1 MTDFT
6 IPGYK
11 PVRGKVRDIYK
22 PPDHA
27 PDGDLLAFVV
37 SDRVSA
43 YDNVVGEIPGI
54 GIFRNYFTNFWK
66 RRLTPIVPTDFISDD
81 LAFFTSCLLC
91 SVPGFTYV
99 NRVSVVRHLQMIPV
113 EAIIRNVMTGSLK
126 KLYDENNCQAGC
138 YLGHCLPANLVEAQQ
153 LPMPIFTPTTKAPV
167 GEKDVPL
174 DYEEMVEVI
183 REWLN
188 SVPIL
193 REARYSPETVAQ
205 MIRSTSHA
213 IFGVM
218 SAHAYRHGILLA
230 DLKLEFGLP
239 PTLKQGFYLGDE
251 ISPDS
256 FRAYRLATYRPG
268 EKQESLD
275 KQPIRN
281 FIAEHPGKPIPTDVI
296 NQTYKRYKCIY
307 KMLCT
312 D

>member
-1 MTDFT
+1 VTDFT
-6 IPGYK
+6 IPGRK
-11 PVRGKVRDIYK
+11 PERGKVRDIYK

-54 GIFRNYFTNFWK
+54 GILRNKFTNFWK
-66 RRLTPIVPTDFISDD
+66 RRLAPIVTSDLVSDD
-81 LAFFTSCLLC
+81 LAFFNNCLLC
-91 SVPGFTYV
+91 SVPGFEYA
-99 NRVSVVRHLQMIPV
+99 NRVSVVKHLQMIPV
-113 EAIIRNVMTGSLK
+113 EAIIRNAMTGSLK
-126 KLYDENNCQAGC
+126 KLYDENDCQAGY
-138 YLGHCLPANLVEAQQ
+138 YLGHYLPAKLVEAQQ

-174 DYEEMVEVI
+174 SCRETIEVI
-183 REWLN
+183 RQWLK

-193 REARYSPETVAQ
+193 READYTPEMVAQ
-205 MIRSTSHA
+205 MVCSTSHA

-218 SAHAYRHGILLA
+218 NAHANRHGILLA

-256 FRAYRLATYRPG
+256 FRAYQFATYRPG

-281 FIAEHPGKPIPTDVI
+281 FIAEHPGKPIPQEVI
-296 NQTYKRYKCIY
+296 NQTYKGYKNIY
-307 KMLCT
+307 EMLCT
-312 D
+312 N